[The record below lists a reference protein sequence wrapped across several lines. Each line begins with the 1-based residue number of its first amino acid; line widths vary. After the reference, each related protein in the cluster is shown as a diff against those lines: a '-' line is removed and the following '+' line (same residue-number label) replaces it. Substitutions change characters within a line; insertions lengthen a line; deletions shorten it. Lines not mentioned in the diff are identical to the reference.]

1 MNFPKRF
8 AFAVVLATT
17 FSNYAWA
24 DKSVTIADPYA
35 DDPSNSPWTM
45 SMEPATTFSGR
56 VVRGAATTIAGK
68 DFKGFDAYAPYF
80 PDRTE
85 VVEGYGSTTV
95 GAGCDGINL
104 GGVIQGQLSQYQQMV
119 EAFIQQAPTLAIMF
133 LAYSQ
138 PTVKAVID
146 ELNGVGQFGLD
157 LSNLTCSGVRA
168 MADKSAEEKIQAS
181 AEAQCT
187 AEAGF
192 KDPECMADDGIASN
206 VTKLMKDTK
215 KTVSDRAGSFL
226 GKASDA
232 TGGLVKFKGGI
243 DGNSVSSGG
252 GSPGGI
258 GGSGP
263 TGAVGR
269 SVSCANVK
277 GDGLRAILLGA
288 SGMPCYDIEN
298 YAGLLPDYK
307 ISEEGVSGVMPRT
320 LSLKT
325 LANDMVNQ
333 YATWVASVAA
343 NPEAEFAESA
353 AFKAIFNRTNVAI
366 TTAQHRKLNLLEKN
380 NPVQS
385 VLMTRNLAQLL
396 MLKDLNAVVHGME
409 VAVLT
414 GIQNQADD
422 LLFPQLRREQFV
434 HAIDALKAEL
444 RSLNEEISLDQQRAD
459 ITG

>member
-1 MNFPKRF
+1 M
-8 AFAVVLATT
+8 
-17 FSNYAWA
+17 
-24 DKSVTIADPYA
+24 I
-35 DDPSNSPWTM
+35 
-45 SMEPATTFSGR
+45 
-56 VVRGAATTIAGK
+56 
-68 DFKGFDAYAPYF
+68 
-80 PDRTE
+80 
-85 VVEGYGSTTV
+85 
-95 GAGCDGINL
+95 
-104 GGVIQGQLSQYQQMV
+104 

-192 KDPECMADDGIASN
+192 KDPECMADDGLVSN
-206 VTKLMKDTK
+206 VTKIMKDTK

-252 GSPGGI
+252 TPGVPGGTAPN
-258 GGSGP
+258 GGVSR
-263 TGAVGR
+263 A
-269 SVSCANVK
+269 VSCANVK
-277 GDGLRAILLGA
+277 GDGLRAVLLGA

-333 YATWVASVAA
+333 YASWIASVAA
-343 NPEAEFAESA
+343 TSESSFAESN

-422 LLFPQLRREQFV
+422 QLFPQLRREQFM
-434 HAIDALKAEL
+434 HSIDALKAEL
-444 RSLNEEISLDQQRAD
+444 RSLNEEINLDQQRAA
-459 ITG
+459 ITN